1 MLVNEY
7 YDYLRRNH
15 DDSLAGREDMFEK
28 MESVGYRV
36 GRRFAERCAAIVQL
50 CAGSPSEAWLESW
63 TNVSN
68 PHPRTADY
76 RETEIALSRRWTL

>member
-36 GRRFAERCAAIVQL
+36 GRRFAER
-50 CAGSPSEAWLESW
+50 
-63 TNVSN
+63 
-68 PHPRTADY
+68 
-76 RETEIALSRRWTL
+76 